1 MGVSFIRSSTPC
13 ILAEA
18 KFWLNPVRLAWNC
31 GFSGAEIREIEVL
44 TQHNENLLMEKW
56 NAFFTEDS

>member
-1 MGVSFIRSSTPC
+1 MRDD
-13 ILAEA
+13 AEA

-31 GFSGAEIREIEVL
+31 GFSGSEIREIEVL